1 MSDGITI
8 KDILPNRW
16 TPMPGAVVRLL
27 TAALSAVLISSP
39 AAAQSVPELVA
50 TGVTASD
57 ARNPVAALRDFQA
70 AMAVDSTSYEANWR
84 ASIAVVDIGK
94 QTPDSIPD
102 PARDSLY
109 RLAERY
115 ATRAVAANPAGA
127 DGWFALANAIGR
139 TSLTLGKKERVQRAA
154 EIRTAALKAIEI
166 NPQQDG
172 AFHVMGRWNAEIMRL
187 SGFQRFFA
195 KSFLGGAV
203 FSQASWDNAV
213 AYMLRAVALRP
224 EFIYHHYD
232 LALIYLDTK
241 HWASAREQLEIIPS
255 LPLIDV
261 MDPVWKQE
269 AASLLLAIAN
279 KK

>member
-1 MSDGITI
+1 
-8 KDILPNRW
+8 
-16 TPMPGAVVRLL
+16 VRLL
-27 TAALSAVLISSP
+27 PAALLAVLLTAP
-39 AAAQSVPELVA
+39 AAAQSVPDLV
-50 TGVTASD
+50 TKGVTAFD
-57 ARNPVAALRDFQA
+57 ARDPVAALKDYQA
-70 AMAVDSTSYEANWR
+70 ALAIDSTSYEANWR
-84 ASIAVVDIGK
+84 ASVAAVDIGK

-115 ATRAVAANPAGA
+115 ATRAVAANPDGA
-127 DGWFALANAIGR
+127 DGYFALANAIGR
-139 TSLTLGKKERVQRAA
+139 TSLTLGKKARVQRAT
-154 EIRTAALKAIEI
+154 EIRVAALKAIEL
-166 NPQQDG
+166 NPRQDG

-187 SGFQRFFA
+187 SSIERFFA

-213 AYMLRAVALRP
+213 AYMKKAIAIRP

-232 LALIYLDTK
+232 LALIFIDTK
-241 HWASAREQLEIIPS
+241 QWAYARQQLEAIPP

-261 MDPVWKQE
+261 MDPVWKKE
-269 AASLLLAIAN
+269 AASLLQSIAN

>member
-1 MSDGITI
+1 MRL
-8 KDILPNRW
+8 LPAALL
-16 TPMPGAVVRLL
+16 AVLL
-27 TAALSAVLISSP
+27 TAP
-39 AAAQSVPELVA
+39 AAAQSVPDLV
-50 TGVTASD
+50 TKGVTAFD
-57 ARNPVAALRDFQA
+57 ARDPVAALKDYQA
-70 AMAVDSTSYEANWR
+70 AMAIDSTSYEANWR
-84 ASIAVVDIGK
+84 ASVAAVDIGK

-115 ATRAVAANPAGA
+115 ATRAVAANPDGA
-127 DGWFALANAIGR
+127 DGYFALANAIGR
-139 TSLTLGKKERVQRAA
+139 TSLTLGKKARVQRAT
-154 EIRTAALKAIEI
+154 EIRVAALKAIEL
-166 NPQQDG
+166 NPRQDG

-187 SGFQRFFA
+187 SSIERFFA

-213 AYMLRAVALRP
+213 AYMKKAVAIRP

-232 LALIYLDTK
+232 LALIFIDTK
-241 HWASAREQLEIIPS
+241 QWAYARQQLEAIPP

-261 MDPVWKQE
+261 MDPVWKKE
-269 AASLLLAIAN
+269 AASLLQSIAN

>member
-1 MSDGITI
+1 
-8 KDILPNRW
+8 L
-16 TPMPGAVVRLL
+16 RLAS
-27 TAALSAVLISSP
+27 AALLAVLAAAP
-39 AAAQSVPELVA
+39 AAAQTVPELVA
-50 TGVTASD
+50 RGVAAFD
-57 ARNPVAALRDFQA
+57 ARDPARALRDYQA
-70 AMAVDSTSYEANWR
+70 ALAIDSTSYAANWR
-84 ASIAVVDIGK
+84 ASVAAVDIGK

-115 ATRAVAANPAGA
+115 ATRAVAANPDGA
-127 DGWFALANAIGR
+127 DGFFALANAIGR

-154 EIRTAALKAIEI
+154 EIRTDALRAIEL
-166 NPQQDG
+166 NPAHDG

-203 FSQASWDNAV
+203 FNEASWGKAV
-213 AYMLRAVALRP
+213 AYMRRAVELRP

-232 LALIYLDTK
+232 LALIYIDTK
-241 HWASAREQLEIIPS
+241 EWALAREQLALIPS

-261 MDPVWKQE
+261 MDPVWKRE
-269 AASLLLAIAN
+269 AASLLQSIAT
-279 KK
+279 KH